1 MGSPL
6 PLYITEPAFG
16 AACALASAFFWALTS
31 LLVRRLGA
39 VCSMVTINAV
49 RISASG
55 LLLLAVSLTGPV
67 RAELAAMSA
76 LTLLLV
82 ASSTILAAGIGDSVF
97 FECSR
102 VLGLGRAMTLA
113 MTYPLMA
120 AAFATIFLGEPITLR
135 TTVGAVTTLVGLVL
149 IVVSRHDTGGT
160 LRGHRLAIAGTFFV
174 ALTWAASAILMKP
187 PIRELSPLTAQGIR
201 LPIVAAFLWL
211 TPWARAGLPLL
222 YEARRRVLVPMIV
235 LSVLTA
241 VSSMTWIAGLKY
253 SDVVVATVLSSTSP
267 MFALGLGAMFLGE
280 RLTAGAVLGAL
291 LTVAGIVVLE
301 V

>member
-1 MGSPL
+1 M
-6 PLYITEPAFG
+6 PLYIISEPAFG

-39 VCSMVTINAV
+39 HTSMVTVNAV

-55 LLLLAVSLTGPV
+55 LVLLAIGLTGPA

-76 LTLLLV
+76 ATLVLV
-82 ASSTILAAGIGDSVF
+82 ASSTVLAAGIGDSIF
-97 FECSR
+97 FECAR
-102 VLGLGRAMTLA
+102 ILGLGRAMTLA

-120 AAFATIFLGEPITLR
+120 AAFAALFLGEPITLR
-135 TTVGAVTTLVGLVL
+135 KMAGTMTTLGGLAL
-149 IVVSRHDTGGT
+149 IVTSHLEGGRT
-160 LRGHRLAIAGTFFV
+160 LRGHRRAILLSFVV

-187 PIRELSPLTAQGIR
+187 PMRTLSPLTAQGLR

-211 TPWARAGLPLL
+211 TPWSRAGLPSLIA
-222 YEARRRVLVPMIV
+222 ARATVAVPLIV

-241 VSSMTWIAGLKY
+241 ISSMTWIAGLKY
-253 SDVVVATVLSSTSP
+253 SDVVVATVLSSTAP
-267 MFALGLGAMFLGE
+267 MFALGLGAVFLGE
-280 RLTAGAVLGAL
+280 RLTTGAVLGAL

-301 V
+301 I

>member
-1 MGSPL
+1 MLDALTGPG
-6 PLYITEPAFG
+6 FG
-16 AACALASAFFWALTS
+16 AGCALASAFFWALTS

-39 VCSMVTINAV
+39 ACSMVTINAV
-49 RISASG
+49 RITASG
-55 LLLLAVSLTGPV
+55 LVLLAISLAGSA

-76 LTLLLV
+76 VTLVLV
-82 ASSTILAAGIGDSVF
+82 ASSTVLAAGIGDSIF
-97 FECSR
+97 FECTR

-120 AAFATIFLGEPITLR
+120 AAFAAVFLGEPITLR
-135 TTVGAVTTLVGLVL
+135 STAGTVATLAGLGL
-149 IVVSRHDTGGT
+149 IVAARDPEGGT
-160 LRGHRLAIAGTFFV
+160 LRGHRLAIAASFVV

-187 PIRELSPLTAQGIR
+187 PMRELSPLTAQGIR

-211 TPWARAGLPLL
+211 TPWSRAGLPAL
-222 YEARRRVLVPMIV
+222 YEARRGLVAPLVI
-235 LSVLTA
+235 LSALTA

-280 RLTAGAVLGAL
+280 RLTLAAVLGAL
-291 LTVAGIVVLE
+291 LTIAGILVLK

>member
-1 MGSPL
+1 MPDALTG
-6 PLYITEPAFG
+6 PAFG
-16 AACALASAFFWALTS
+16 AACALGSAFFWALTS

-49 RISASG
+49 RITASG
-55 LLLLAVSLTGPV
+55 LVLLAISLAGSA

-76 LTLLLV
+76 MTLLLI
-82 ASSTILAAGIGDSVF
+82 ASSTVLAAGIGDSIF
-97 FECSR
+97 FECTR

-113 MTYPLMA
+113 MIYPLMA
-120 AAFATIFLGEPITLR
+120 AGFAAIFLGEAMTLR
-135 TTVGAVTTLVGLVL
+135 SAVGAVTTLAGLVL
-149 IVVSRHDTGGT
+149 IVSTRHDS
-160 LRGHRLAIAGTFFV
+160 AGTHRHQWLAVIGSFVV
-174 ALTWAASAILMKP
+174 ALTWAASAIMMKP
-187 PIRELSPLTAQGIR
+187 PMRELSPLTAQGLR

-211 TPWARAGLPLL
+211 TPWSRAGLPALG
-222 YEARRRVLVPMIV
+222 AAGRAVVAPLVV
-235 LSVLTA
+235 LSALTA

-280 RLTAGAVLGAL
+280 RLTPAAVLGAL

-301 V
+301 I

>member
-1 MGSPL
+1 VFDALSA
-6 PLYITEPAFG
+6 PAFG

-31 LLVRRLGA
+31 LLVRRLA
-39 VCSMVTINAV
+39 SVCSMVTINAV

-55 LLLLAVSLTGPV
+55 LVLLLISLTGSA

-82 ASSTILAAGIGDSVF
+82 VSSTILAAGIGDSIF
-97 FECSR
+97 FECTR

-120 AAFATIFLGEPITLR
+120 AAFAAVFLGEPITAR
-135 TTVGAVTTLVGLVL
+135 SMAGAVTTLAGLAL
-149 IVVSRHDTGGT
+149 IVGARPGGGGT
-160 LRGHRLAIAGTFFV
+160 LRGHRLAIAGSFLV

-187 PIRELSPLTAQGIR
+187 PMRELTPLTAQGIR

-211 TPWARAGLPLL
+211 TPWSRAGLPPLWA
-222 YEARRRVLVPMIV
+222 ARRAVAAPLVV
-235 LSVLTA
+235 LSALTA

-301 V
+301 I

>member
-1 MGSPL
+1 VFDAL
-6 PLYITEPAFG
+6 TIPAFG

-49 RISASG
+49 RITASG
-55 LLLLAVSLTGPV
+55 LVLLAISFAGSA

-76 LTLLLV
+76 TTFLLIA
-82 ASSTILAAGIGDSVF
+82 ASTVLAAGIGDSIF
-97 FECSR
+97 FECTR

-120 AAFATIFLGEPITLR
+120 AAFAAVFLGEPITLR
-135 TTVGAVTTLVGLVL
+135 SVAGAVTTLVGLGL
-149 IVVSRHDTGGT
+149 IVSTRDDAGGT
-160 LRGHRLAIAGTFFV
+160 LRGHRLAIVGSFVV

-187 PIRELSPLTAQGIR
+187 PMRELTPLTAQGIR
-201 LPIVAAFLWL
+201 LPIVAGFLWL
-211 TPWARAGLPLL
+211 MPWSRAGLPAL
-222 YEARRRVLVPMIV
+222 YGARRKVVVPMVV
-235 LSVLTA
+235 LSALTA
-241 VSSMTWIAGLKY
+241 ISSMTWIAGLKY

-280 RLTAGAVLGAL
+280 RLTPAAVVGAL
-291 LTVAGIVVLE
+291 LTIAGIVVLDI
-301 V
+301 

>member
-6 PLYITEPAFG
+6 PLYITEAAFG

-55 LLLLAVSLTGPV
+55 LVLLAMSLTGTA

-76 LTLLLV
+76 ITLLLV
-82 ASSTILAAGIGDSVF
+82 ASSTVLAAGIGDSIF

-113 MTYPLMA
+113 MIYPLMA
-120 AAFATIFLGEPITLR
+120 AAFAALFLGEPITVRKAL
-135 TTVGAVTTLVGLVL
+135 GAVTTLAGLAL
-149 IVVSRHDTGGT
+149 IVGARHEGGS
-160 LRGHRLAIAGTFFV
+160 LRGHRWAIIGSVFV

-187 PIRELSPLTAQGIR
+187 PMRELSPLTAQGIR

-211 TPWARAGLPLL
+211 TPWARAGLPML
-222 YEARRRVLVPMIV
+222 YEARRAVLAPIIV
-235 LSVLTA
+235 LSALTA

-253 SDVVVATVLSSTSP
+253 SDVVVATVLSSPSP

-280 RLTAGAVLGAL
+280 RLTPGAVLGAL

-301 V
+301 I

>member
-1 MGSPL
+1 VFDALTG
-6 PLYITEPAFG
+6 PAYG
-16 AACALASAFFWALTS
+16 AACALASAFFWSLTS

-49 RISASG
+49 RITASG
-55 LLLLAVSLTGPV
+55 LVLLAVSLAGSA

-76 LTLLLV
+76 MTWLLV
-82 ASSTILAAGIGDSVF
+82 ASSTVLAAGIGDSIF
-97 FECSR
+97 FECTR

-120 AAFATIFLGEPITLR
+120 AAFAALFLGEPITLR
-135 TTVGAVTTLVGLVL
+135 STAGAVTTLAGLVL
-149 IVVSRHDTGGT
+149 IVSTRHADGGT
-160 LRGHRLAIAGTFFV
+160 LRGHRLAIVGSFVV

-187 PIRELSPLTAQGIR
+187 PMRELSPLTAQGIR

-211 TPWARAGLPLL
+211 TPWSRAGLPAL
-222 YEARRRVLVPMIV
+222 AAAGRTTVAPLVV
-235 LSVLTA
+235 LSALTA

-280 RLTAGAVLGAL
+280 RLTVAASIGAL
-291 LTVAGIVVLE
+291 LTVAGIVVLK